1 MVLVIYG
8 QPNSYRTQYTYASGY
23 SKMLTENKQTIKILK
38 KKAQEKGGLFKKIQ
52 EPQMKQ

>member
-8 QPNSYRTQYTYASGY
+8 QPKSYRTQYTYASGY